1 VAHFFQLRQIRT
13 NRRAEQNRFQ
23 FFANLFDRIRHADF
37 AVFVDPLQDTAA
49 NRVLLRLA
57 QAVRAQNDMG
67 CLDAARAFG
76 DRFGAALFEFA
87 LALLAVSDALL
98 GASLL
103 FLFGLFFS
111 GLLFFCALSLLLCG
125 FLRGLLCGC
134 CARGIALFGLDALFF
149 VLLHC
154 RLQPQRKEP
163 ELRRTRIVDSRQRES
178 SGVSQTA

>member
-1 VAHFFQLRQIRT
+1 M
-13 NRRAEQNRFQ
+13 
-23 FFANLFDRIRHADF
+23 
-37 AVFVDPLQDTAA
+37 
-49 NRVLLRLA
+49 RLA

-149 VLLHC
+149 VLLFGRLRLGCVLRMGAC
-154 RLQPQRKEP
+154 RSVRAYG
-163 ELRRTRIVDSRQRES
+163 RSSRSHRPDRLS
-178 SGVSQTA
+178 H